1 MVKTHRELDK
11 DRKCDRDYNPC
22 FVCDVLAHYWTQDE
36 YPDGEK
42 QGPVVYHCQ
51 RHRKEARAAAIA
63 QPPAECP
70 ECGADQCPD

>member
-1 MVKTHRELDK
+1 MVKTHRERDV

-22 FVCDVLAHYWTQDE
+22 FVCDVLARYWTQDE

-51 RHRKEARAAAIA
+51 RHRKEARAAVLSA
-63 QPPAECP
+63 
-70 ECGADQCPD
+70 

>member
-1 MVKTHRELDK
+1 MIQTHRELDK
-11 DRKCDRDYNPC
+11 DRKHESDNQPC

-42 QGPVVYHCQ
+42 QGPVIFHCQ

-63 QPPAECP
+63 RLTLDAL
-70 ECGADQCPD
+70 GNL